1 VYRRQIACENNE
13 NAKEIMLL
21 LFVRY
26 KLGIDT
32 EKVRITTKT
41 VNFKFF

>member
-1 VYRRQIACENNE
+1 MYRRQIPCEKDE
-13 NAKEIMLL
+13 NAMEIMLL

-41 VNFKFF
+41 VNFKFC